1 VSGGKHIADLDRSDP
16 VERRMYQTETGM
28 ILEECDKGWVALT
41 NFKKHQPK
49 IMKSKQIQQQQAT
62 YAETAASIQN
72 SSS

>member
-1 VSGGKHIADLDRSDP
+1 
-16 VERRMYQTETGM
+16 MYQTETGM